1 MMKGFW
7 KKAFSAEHFKI
18 DHQTANIFVK
28 SQWQLQDGISVP
40 YLIYRAVVAIFFLAV
55 FIVSLVGIS
64 MMQTTS
70 VPGWKWLIY
79 LTNWGITMCTI
90 QAIVA
95 LVIVS
100 IAKLKEKH
108 QVSAEAGTDTMPL
121 HYKIYWAI
129 HTIATTA
136 AVCITISY
144 WSVVYKPGQHPLD
157 AVNILT
163 HAMNGIMM
171 TIDLLIIAHPLRI
184 GHMYLPL
191 FFAFVYVIFS
201 GIYYLAG
208 GTDRFG
214 RTYIYD
220 ILNWEKTGYAF
231 LACLLGLIFIA
242 VMHSA
247 LAGINAAC
255 RYLVKFRWTAKH
267 SDKCLPY

>member
-28 SQWQLQDGISVP
+28 SQWQLRDGISVP
-40 YLIYRAVVAIFFLAV
+40 YLLYRAVVAIFFLAV
-55 FIVSLVGIS
+55 FIVSLLGTS
-64 MMQTTS
+64 MMQKKS
-70 VPGWKWLIY
+70 VLGWKWLIY

-90 QAIVA
+90 QAIFG
-95 LVIVS
+95 LVIVY

-108 QVSAEAGTDTMPL
+108 Q
-121 HYKIYWAI
+121 
-129 HTIATTA
+129 
-136 AVCITISY
+136 ISE
-144 WSVVYKPGQHPLD
+144 QHPLD

-184 GHMYLPL
+184 SHMYLPL
-191 FFAFVYVIFS
+191 FFALVYVIFS

-255 RYLVKFRWTAKH
+255 RHLVKFRWTAKH